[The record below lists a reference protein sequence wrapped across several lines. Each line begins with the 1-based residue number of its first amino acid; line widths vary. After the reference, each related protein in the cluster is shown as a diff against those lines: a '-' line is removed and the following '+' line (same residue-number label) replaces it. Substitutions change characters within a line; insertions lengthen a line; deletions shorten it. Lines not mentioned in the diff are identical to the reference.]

1 MMQNFEKSDNP
12 LKSLDIGVKVYRCGH
27 CGNICDSTGLPLPG
41 DSEEFK
47 RSSEIL
53 NKMGDSKTEL
63 VHGDCCVEEDL
74 KFTQM
79 RVTRDM
85 ALDAGD
91 PDLEGTFI

>member
-1 MMQNFEKSDNP
+1 MQNFERSEDV
-12 LKSLDIGVKVYRCGH
+12 LKSLNIGVKIYRCGH
-27 CGNICDSTGLPLPG
+27 CGNICDSTGLPLPD

-53 NKMGDSKTEL
+53 DKIGDSKTEL
-63 VHGDCCVEEDL
+63 VHGDCCVHEDL

-79 RVTRDM
+79 LVTRDM

-91 PDLEGTFI
+91 PSLEGTYI